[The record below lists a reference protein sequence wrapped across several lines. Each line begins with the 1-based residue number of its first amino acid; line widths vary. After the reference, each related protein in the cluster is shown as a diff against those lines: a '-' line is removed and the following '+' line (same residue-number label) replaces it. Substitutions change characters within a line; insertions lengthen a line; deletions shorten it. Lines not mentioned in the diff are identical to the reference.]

1 MKDMVTRWLTSGGRD
16 DVEPTHQEISI
27 EGEQT
32 TSDTNDCYGRAPSE
46 GGLDGG
52 P

>member
-1 MKDMVTRWLTSGGRD
+1 MPTSGGRD
-16 DVEPTHQEISI
+16 DVEPTHQEISL
-27 EGEQT
+27 EGERA
-32 TSDTNDCYGRAPSE
+32 TSDTNDGYGCVPSE